1 MAKAT
6 RGDWARFHNV
16 IVGVRQKIHN
26 MREARR
32 RPGEISTEPLP
43 DFSRKVEP
51 APKVEIE
58 DRSEVIESV
67 PEVEVKDNSRKVESV
82 PEVEIEDRSE
92 VVESVPEVEIEDRS
106 EVVETPNSK
115 E

>member
-82 PEVEIEDRSE
+82 PK
-92 VVESVPEVEIEDRS
+92 VEIEDRS